1 MGKRKNRLI
10 QDFVSSLSTS
20 VIFGSL
26 WLITGSNIWLLIGL
40 FAGVL
45 PTIGSGGKLLAEM
58 TEGKKLST
66 EAPKI
71 ARVRQEKEIL
81 RVAKTE
87 HGRITPAV
95 AALKSSCSIEEANQI
110 LDSIVEKGYAQ
121 MDVDD
126 NGRIVYLFPEF
137 YQDDSSQSD
146 DTERFRQGS

>member
-137 YQDDSSQSD
+137 YQDD
-146 DTERFRQGS
+146 

>member
-1 MGKRKNRLI
+1 
-10 QDFVSSLSTS
+10 
-20 VIFGSL
+20 
-26 WLITGSNIWLLIGL
+26 
-40 FAGVL
+40 
-45 PTIGSGGKLLAEM
+45 M

>member
-58 TEGKKLST
+58 TEGKKLAS

-81 RVAKTE
+81 RVAKIE

-137 YQDDSSQSD
+137 YADDSSHAD
-146 DTERFRQGS
+146 DMDRFRQGS